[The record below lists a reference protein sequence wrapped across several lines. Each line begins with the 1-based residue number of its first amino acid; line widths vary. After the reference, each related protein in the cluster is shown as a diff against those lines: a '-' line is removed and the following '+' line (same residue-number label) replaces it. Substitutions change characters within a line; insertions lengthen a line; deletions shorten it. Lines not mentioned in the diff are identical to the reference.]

1 MSEESKP
8 LSQQIIDL
16 GDEFPIDAMNDFDER
31 MKSGEFA
38 DKTPEQIRAIY
49 LDEAIQAESDAE
61 DAESIR
67 AIEDAEQAELDRSLD
82 GDDDDC

>member
-8 LSQQIIDL
+8 LSQQIIDQ
-16 GDEFPIDAMNDFDER
+16 GDDFQIDAMNDFDAR

-38 DKTPEQIRAIY
+38 DKTPQQIRDIY

-67 AIEDAEQAELDRSLD
+67 AIEDAEQRELDRELD
-82 GDDDDC
+82 GDDDA